1 MEVRQSRYAHL
12 GRVYADANLI
22 VTLDYQDAFILGR
35 LLADPRTSLAR
46 VEDALRI
53 YQDIRLP
60 FGRGVVLKS
69 DKVGRLCEFNY
80 PGLYDG
86 VSISAG
92 SQEEEIKLTKEKLG
106 EVGRAIEEVWS
117 WQVKERVEDQWDE
130 AKARYEALIREKQ
143 RGTSVIRKARTSLWS
158 KVCPIM

>member
-1 MEVRQSRYAHL
+1 MRYTHL

-46 VEDALRI
+46 VEDVLRI

-130 AKARYEALIREKQ
+130 AKARYEALIRDKQ
-143 RGTSVIRKARTSLWS
+143 RGTSAIRKARTSVLS